1 MLRGSTNFLRKKKL
15 FCDTL
20 MNIYRWKIENKRAI
34 KQGSNIRKCKK
45 WHLNQIQ
52 ICTTTETQIHK
63 KSFLEVVFQESKSRT
78 ALRKEG
84 PWPGGGTVQS
94 QTDLRRGYTAQPVTE
109 SSSSPSS
116 SASHTNIVFT
126 IMIMII
132 HDNDQAEPVSRWAA
146 EGRSASHLKV
156 GAPGWCRSL
165 YLYFWLWLCLLL
177 CFWFK

>member
-1 MLRGSTNFLRKKKL
+1 
-15 FCDTL
+15 

-63 KSFLEVVFQESKSRT
+63 NHSWKWRSRSPSLGQCG
-78 ALRKEG
+78 ARRGLGWAARLF
-84 PWPGGGTVQS
+84 TVQS
-94 QTDLRRGYTAQPVTE
+94 QTDLRRGYTAQPVTA
-109 SSSSPSS
+109 SSSSSSSSSSASS
-116 SASHTNIVFT
+116 SASHTNIVFM

-132 HDNDQAEPVSRWAA
+132 HDNDQAAPVSRWAA